1 MIDDQSEAGAWEAE
15 LARMG
20 THAPGERPP
29 ERCFLESF
37 FRTRRNDPRFRLES
51 GDIRLT
57 RADQSMLVAMMRAL
71 QGDVTGGARA
81 EGRSAEAAQERQIGL
96 GCRDLDACEAG
107 LE

>member
-20 THAPGERPP
+20 THAPGECPP

-57 RADQSMLVAMMRAL
+57 RADQSMLVAMMRTL

-81 EGRSAEAAQERQIGL
+81 EGRSAEAAPETGL
-96 GCRDLDACEAG
+96 ACRDVDACEAG

>member
-20 THAPGERPP
+20 THAPGGSPP

-37 FRTRRNDPRFRLES
+37 FRVRRSDPRFRLES

-57 RADQSMLVAMMRAL
+57 RDDQAMLVRMMRTL
-71 QGDVTGGARA
+71 QDAVTGAARA
-81 EGRSAEAAQERQIGL
+81 ERRSEEAAVGNQISWPTVDGISM
-96 GCRDLDACEAG
+96 G
-107 LE
+107 

>member
-20 THAPGERPP
+20 THAPGASPP

-37 FRTRRNDPRFRLES
+37 FRVRRSDPRFRLES

-57 RADQSMLVAMMRAL
+57 RDEQAMLVRMMRTL
-71 QGDVTGGARA
+71 QDAVTGTARA
-81 EGRSAEAAQERQIGL
+81 ERRSEEAAPERRTGL
-96 GCRDLDACEAG
+96 ACRDLDA
-107 LE
+107 